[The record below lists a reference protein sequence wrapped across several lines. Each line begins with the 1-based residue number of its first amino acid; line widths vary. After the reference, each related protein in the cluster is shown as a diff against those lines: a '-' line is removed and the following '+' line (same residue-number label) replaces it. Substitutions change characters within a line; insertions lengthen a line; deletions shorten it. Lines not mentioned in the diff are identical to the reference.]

1 MVRGY
6 QGKKSGVAIVCVE
19 VIVEE
24 RSLYGVVVVEET
36 SLINKKNNGES
47 QWGDWLG
54 EKKNHIYMERLF
66 FGEGLSVAKCLGV
79 FFFLL

>member
-6 QGKKSGVAIVCVE
+6 QGKESRVAIVCVV

-24 RSLYGVVVVEET
+24 RSLYGVVAVEET

-47 QWGDWLG
+47 Q
-54 EKKNHIYMERLF
+54 
-66 FGEGLSVAKCLGV
+66 
-79 FFFLL
+79 